1 MHGIMKS
8 EAGKG
13 ENLVVIGGG
22 PGGYPAAIKAAQL
35 GAQVTLIERGSVGG
49 TCLHRG
55 CIPTKFLLKEAK
67 EHSLLAKRLR
77 QAGQA
82 ALPSVDLASLMRQ
95 KSRVVGQLT
104 KGTHSLLQGNRVRV
118 VQGTGA
124 FVDPRTVRIVETGE
138 EIRGTAVIIA
148 TGSGSLWPPIE
159 GKDLPGVLDSDRIL
173 NLEALPR
180 SLVIIGGGP
189 IGMEFAQMF
198 HRFGTAVTVLELLPR
213 ILPWEDEELSKVMFR
228 LLTKSGIPIH
238 PSSQVKEIRQGQG
251 ELKVVIVQGGETKEI
266 AAEKV
271 LIAAGRSPY
280 HESLGLERIGLRVT
294 SGKAVPVNEH
304 LETGVPG
311 VYAIGDVVGGMMLA
325 HKATAEGEIAA
336 CNAVGMRRE
345 MIYSAIPSVVYTDP
359 EAASVGLSE
368 EKAREKY
375 GNGLLV
381 GRFPFTASSRA
392 MIEDSSGG
400 FVKVLAEPR
409 MQCLV
414 GASIA
419 GPQAGHLIAELAL
432 AIQMEATLEDVA
444 ETVHAHPTLS
454 EAVREAVLDAR
465 GEAVHIPPR
474 TR

>member
-1 MHGIMKS
+1 MKS

-13 ENLVVIGGG
+13 KNVVVIGGG

-67 EHSLLAKRLR
+67 EHSILAKRLK

-82 ALPSVDLASLMRQ
+82 ALPAPDLASLMQQ

-104 KGTHSLLQGNRVRV
+104 KGTQSLLQGNRVRL

-124 FVDPRTVRIVETGE
+124 FVGPRTVRVLETGE
-138 EIRGTAVIIA
+138 EIQGTAVIIA
-148 TGSGSLWPPIE
+148 TGSDSLWPPIE
-159 GKDLPGVLDSDRIL
+159 GKDLAGVLDSDRIL
-173 NLEALPR
+173 NLDALPR
-180 SLVIIGGGP
+180 SLVIIGGGA
-189 IGMEFAQMF
+189 IGVEFAQMF

-213 ILPWEDEELSKVMFR
+213 ILPWEDEELSKVMLR

-238 PSSQVKEIRQGQG
+238 PSCQVKEIRQGQG
-251 ELKVVIVQGGETKEI
+251 ELKVVAVQGGERKEI

-271 LIAAGRSPY
+271 LIAAGRRPY
-280 HESLGLERIGLRVT
+280 HESLGLDGIGLRVPP
-294 SGKAVPVNEH
+294 GKPIPVNEY

-311 VYAIGDVVGGMMLA
+311 VYAIGDVAGGMMLA

-336 CNAVGMRRE
+336 CNAVGMRKE
-345 MIYSAIPSVVYTDP
+345 MVYSAIPSVVYTDP
-359 EAASVGLSE
+359 EAASAGLSE

-375 GNGLLV
+375 GSGLIV

-400 FVKVLAEPR
+400 FVKVLAEPA

-414 GASIA
+414 GASIV
-419 GPQAGHLIAELAL
+419 GPQAGHLIAEFAL

-465 GEAVHIPPR
+465 GEAIHIPPR
-474 TR
+474 AR